1 MIACEEPRGGERDGA
16 LGRHPAELGGPLARG
31 RGGRARARRDERQ
44 QRAPAASAR
53 APRHGPAPLPSQ
65 TLTGTA

>member
-1 MIACEEPRGGERDGA
+1 MIACERAGGRERDGA

-31 RGGRARARRDERQ
+31 RGGRHERDDERQ
-44 QRAPAASAR
+44 QRARGDRAR
-53 APRHGPAPLPSQ
+53 PRHGPAPLPSQ